1 MSLFLPLWV
10 HKITQNV
17 FIDKTQKERK
27 ELLSQF
33 MGLTIF
39 DGLYTQHE
47 DIKEVDTL
55 LKNFKKEV
63 TILNQKV

>member
-1 MSLFLPLWV
+1 MSS
-10 HKITQNV
+10 QNNSTYLL
-17 FIDKTQKERK
+17 IKQKERK

-39 DGLYTQHE
+39 DRLYTNKR

-55 LKNFKKEV
+55 
-63 TILNQKV
+63 